1 MLNNNSI
8 SIKDYAKMAKKR
20 LTSGYWTVIREKRT
34 QFISNSDSTNIDKM
48 QEAYTRRL
56 ERSLANEISNDDD
69 TILYKKVCKM
79 QEQDNFVLNPIS
91 RLIDHNVYDKL
102 NDNDKQLYIL
112 KLSNK
117 YNELLERYNMEHN
130 ERFGS
135 L

>member
-1 MLNNNSI
+1 MVNNNSI

-20 LTSGYWTVIREKRT
+20 LTSGYWTIIREKRT

-79 QEQDNFVLNPIS
+79 QELDNFVLNPIS

-102 NDNDKQLYIL
+102 SDNDKQLYIL

-117 YNELLERYNMEHN
+117 YNELLERYNTEHS
-130 ERFGS
+130 ERFGAM
-135 L
+135 